1 MGIEGEDII
10 AAVAAAVFIAHVMV
24 GDGYPGVQVLKFKAL
39 KTLI

>member
-24 GDGYPGVQVLKFKAL
+24 GDGYPGVQVLKQRSL
-39 KTLI
+39 RL